1 MNPFLPAVI
10 KGKASFDIAKLAAFC
25 DHLLDA
31 YIEKSPE
38 EKNAVVKMKE
48 LWWYLDKNFQ
58 NSEEYLTQ
66 IRKSQTIREYRMAVE
81 GLLKE
86 CEYE

>member
-1 MNPFLPAVI
+1 MHHARKRNSDEPI
-10 KGKASFDIAKLAAFC
+10 SSGSYKGKSTFDTKKIATFC

-48 LWWYLDKNFQ
+48 LWWYLGKNFKKQ
-58 NSEEYLTQ
+58 RRISDANPQ
-66 IRKSQTIREYRMAVE
+66 KPDHPGIPD
-81 GLLKE
+81 GG
-86 CEYE
+86 